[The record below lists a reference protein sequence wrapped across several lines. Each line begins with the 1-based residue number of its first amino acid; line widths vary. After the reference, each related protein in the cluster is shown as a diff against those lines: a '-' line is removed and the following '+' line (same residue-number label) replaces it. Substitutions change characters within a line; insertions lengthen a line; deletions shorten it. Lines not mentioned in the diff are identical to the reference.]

1 MLRSMQDL
9 KDYTIAATDGDIGEV
24 KDFYFDN
31 EAWVIRYFIVETGAW
46 FFSRKVLIPPFSI
59 QRPEWEQRRLHVAIT
74 QEQVKNSPDIDTD
87 KPVSRQHE
95 MQYLSYY
102 GYPYYWGD
110 ANIWAAGIDPGGFG
124 LPGGAV
130 GQAGARQENAKIER
144 AHHEDD
150 DPHLRSC
157 KAIIG
162 YYIKATDGAVG
173 HVESLLINEETWAI
187 QYLVINTSNWWIGHK
202 VLIAP
207 EWIDEISWADR
218 SVTVDLDCASIKASP
233 PYESS
238 QQLNRERESNLYE
251 HYGREGYWQV
261 ETLVARQVFHPEDKS

>member
-46 FFSRKVLIPPFSI
+46 FFSRKVLITPSSI
-59 QRPEWEQRRLHVAIT
+59 QRPEWEQRRLQVAIT

-95 MQYLSYY
+95 RQYLNYY
-102 GYPYYWGD
+102 GYPYYWGG
-110 ANIWAAGIDPGGFG
+110 ANMWSAGLDPGSFG
-124 LPGGAV
+124 LPEGEV
-130 GQAGARQENAKIER
+130 EEARAR
-144 AHHEDD
+144 HEDD

-162 YYIKATDGAVG
+162 YHINATDGAVG

-187 QYLVINTSNWWIGHK
+187 QYLVINTSHWWIGHN

-233 PYESS
+233 PFESS

-251 HYGREGYWQV
+251 HYGRVGYWQV
-261 ETLVARQVFHPEDKS
+261 ETLVARQVFDPEDNT